1 MRLTKWIFGIITIFG
16 TFSLTAHA
24 GSLNCKG
31 GFAETGDSKGSV
43 LFKCGEP
50 MLKDSFLKHA
60 QKVIS
65 SSNNKSKRI
74 VHPVT
79 QCESIDEWTYNPGSG
94 QFLTTLQFERGVLVS
109 IKYGAR
115 IP

>member
-1 MRLTKWIFGIITIFG
+1 M
-16 TFSLTAHA
+16 
-24 GSLNCKG
+24 
-31 GFAETGDSKGSV
+31 GDSKGNV

-50 MLKDSFLKHA
+50 MFKDSFLKPT
-60 QKVIS
+60 QQVIS
-65 SSNNKSKRI
+65 SSNHKSRI
-74 VHPVT
+74 ILHPVT

-94 QFLTTLQFERGVLVS
+94 QFLTTLQFERGVLIS